1 MFNLSPEALQE
12 LKAFRKEIHRHPELG
27 YTEKGTTDRIEN
39 FLRDHGVAFHRFE
52 NLTGGYA
59 LIDAGGDRTLGF
71 RCDIDALPLTEN
83 TGVDFA
89 SQTPGIM
96 HACGHDMHT
105 AIGAGLAVALN
116 QNKGLMHRSAVV
128 LFQPAEE
135 CNPRG
140 GAKPVIETGFLKNLK
155 ISEMYGMHVW
165 PSLPVGT
172 IALRA
177 GTLMGAS
184 DHFRIEI
191 GGKKSHAAE
200 PHRGVDAIS
209 IAAQVY
215 TALVHRLR
223 REVSPFS
230 GSLVSIGGFN
240 STGRYNVI
248 CDHVTLEG
256 TLRSTDAQSRDH
268 VRARIPEIVRHIAEA
283 ERGSAE
289 VFLDSGFG
297 IVDNDKGLFESFS
310 SFAAE
315 RLGDDKVKR
324 DITPSMIGEDFSV
337 FCAEVPSLYCFMGC
351 DCPYPLHSDR
361 FIPQEGCLEAA
372 VNLFSNYFLNRKF

>member
-1 MFNLSPEALQE
+1 MFSLSPELLQE
-12 LKAFRKEIHRHPELG
+12 LKEFRKDIHRYPELG
-27 YTEKGTTDRIEN
+27 YAEKHTTDRIEK
-39 FLRDHGVAFHRFE
+39 FLQDRGVAFYRFD

-59 LIDAGGDRTLGF
+59 MIDIGAPRTLGF

-105 AIGAGLAVALN
+105 SVGAGLTVALN
-116 QNKGLMHRSAVV
+116 QNRQYLHCNVAI

-140 GAKPVIETGFLKNLK
+140 GARPVIETGFLKKLN
-155 ISEMYGMHVW
+155 IAEMYGMHVW

-191 GGKKSHAAE
+191 RGKKSHAAE
-200 PHRGVDAIS
+200 PHLGVDAIS
-209 IAAQVY
+209 IAAQIY
-215 TALVHRLR
+215 TALVCRLK
-223 REVSPFS
+223 REVSPFA
-230 GSLVSIGGFN
+230 GSLVSIGSFN

-256 TLRSTDAQSRDH
+256 TIRSTDAQSRDH
-268 VRARIPEIVRHIAEA
+268 VRTRIPEIVHHIAEA

-289 VFLDSGFG
+289 VILDSGFG
-297 IVDNDKGLFESFS
+297 IVKNNRGLYEAFS
-310 SFAAE
+310 GFAAAY
-315 RLGDDKVKR
+315 LGDEKVKL
-324 DITPSMIGEDFSV
+324 DITPSMIGEDFSA
-337 FCAEVPSLYCFMGC
+337 FCSEVPSLYCFMGC
-351 DCPYPLHSDR
+351 DCPYPLHSDH
-361 FIPQEGCLEAA
+361 FIPQEGCLETA
-372 VNLFSNYFLNRKF
+372 VTLFAGYFLNRKL